1 MGEFKQ
7 IQEILSKIGTEIF
20 KIDEEMTEKNETE
33 DGNSISL
40 KSPWHMKWDR
50 QQFLPF
56 FPVAEIGSIMHLLYF
71 SYPQEILAQFVE
83 WGKKVLSPYS
93 PQWSV
98 YFSISLLPIAGK
110 HPVFIWERYSGNCAV
125 TTLLT
130 PPSGHRLLC
139 TLLFCP
145 QLAPTAPAFQLQPPL

>member
-98 YFSISLLPIAGK
+98 YFSISLLQIAGK
-110 HPVFIWERYSGNCAV
+110 HPVI
-125 TTLLT
+125 TI
-130 PPSGHRLLC
+130 
-139 TLLFCP
+139 
-145 QLAPTAPAFQLQPPL
+145 QPHGK

>member
-20 KIDEEMTEKNETE
+20 KIDEEMTEKNEAE

-71 SYPQEILAQFVE
+71 SYPQEIWAQFVE
-83 WGKKVLSPYS
+83 WGKKVLSPYR

-98 YFSISLLPIAGK
+98 YFSISLLQIAGK
-110 HPVFIWERYSGNCAV
+110 HPVNILILTFSPSCLTSSRCPSSG
-125 TTLLT
+125 
-130 PPSGHRLLC
+130 
-139 TLLFCP
+139 LFSHSWWWISRI
-145 QLAPTAPAFQLQPPL
+145 QILDIFVV